1 MNNIKV
7 SKGNR
12 TYSLGS
18 VEDLVKMIINNNPN
32 VHGALNVGYI
42 PDGMLRQATTQK

>member
-1 MNNIKV
+1 MSNIKV

-18 VEDLVKMIINNNPN
+18 VEDLVKMIINNNPG
-32 VHGALNVGYI
+32 HGALQVEDI
-42 PDGMLRQATTQK
+42 PDGMLRQTTIKK